1 MTLAELI
8 ILVVIAAIAGAI
20 GQSLGGYRRGGF
32 FLAVVLGF
40 VGAFIGTWLARNL
53 GLPTLIEINIGG
65 VSFPLV
71 WAIIG
76 AAILVALFGFLGRG
90 GYRWGIT
97 PPTRVVL
104 TLSLV
109 LAALAVLVNSGVL
122 SVSLPAFT
130 LLAVA
135 YLLLL
140 LGNLVKG
147 L

>member
-1 MTLAELI
+1 MPRRDKPE
-8 ILVVIAAIAGAI
+8 VIN
-20 GQSLGGYRRGGF
+20 
-32 FLAVVLGF
+32 
-40 VGAFIGTWLARNL
+40 GTWLARNL

-76 AAILVALFGFLGRG
+76 AVILVALFGFLGRG
-90 GYRWGIT
+90 GYRWSIT

-109 LAALAVLVNSGVL
+109 LAALAVLVSSGVL